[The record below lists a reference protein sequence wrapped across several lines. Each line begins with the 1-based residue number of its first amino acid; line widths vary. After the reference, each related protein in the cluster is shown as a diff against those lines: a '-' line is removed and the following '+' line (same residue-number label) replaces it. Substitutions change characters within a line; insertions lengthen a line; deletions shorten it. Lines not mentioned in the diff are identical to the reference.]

1 MINQTLRNFNC
12 FENNLIKIN
21 NFLNKQIKF
30 LNKIILLTFNF
41 NKPPYIMIMV
51 LKEFYFT

>member
-30 LNKIILLTFNF
+30 LNKIIFLTFNF